1 MPVPKATMVG
11 GFVLGGLALGVC
23 AILMFSSLPLFKK
36 QAHAVVV
43 FRDSVAGLS
52 VGSAVTF
59 RGVQIGQV
67 KEMKVHFN
75 VRTHTPVIPVFLELE
90 PGKVVWTNGTA
101 AGNGWDLQDAVKA
114 GLRAQLTQQSLIT
127 GLMTVNLDLYPKAPA
142 AAVQVDDGV
151 VEIPAI
157 PSEVEM
163 LKDQVAGLN
172 LPELGAQT
180 RQALTTLQHTLD
192 ELSANITPISSKL
205 GATLESTNTAI
216 HAVEIEANRTM
227 DRYARLAAVTQGQIN
242 TNGTELAA
250 LLKTTEEV
258 MIQVK
263 AVVASLDDMTAARS
277 PTRNDLEAS
286 LRDLAA
292 TASSLRE
299 FTHDLERHPVGVLLR
314 RAPP

>member
-1 MPVPKATMVG
+1 MVG

-23 AILMFSSLPLFKK
+23 AILMFSSLHLFKK
-36 QAHAVVV
+36 HAHAVVV

-75 VRTHTPVIPVFLELE
+75 VRTHTPIIPVFLELE

-205 GATLESTNTAI
+205 GSTLESTNTAI

-227 DRYARLAAVTQGQIN
+227 DRYARLAAVTQDQIK
-242 TNGTELAA
+242 TNGNELAA

-314 RAPP
+314 RSPP

>member
-23 AILMFSSLPLFKK
+23 AILMFSSLHLFKK
-36 QAHAVVV
+36 HAHAVVV

-101 AGNGWDLQDAVKA
+101 AGKGWDLQDAVKA

-142 AAVQVDDGV
+142 AAVQFDDGI

-314 RAPP
+314 RSPP

>member
-1 MPVPKATMVG
+1 MSAPKATMLG

-23 AILMFSSLPLFKK
+23 AILMFSSMRLFKTRV
-36 QAHAVVV
+36 HAVVV

-75 VRTHTPVIPVFLELE
+75 VHDHTPVIPVFLDLD

-101 AGNGWDLQDAVKA
+101 AEGWDLQDAVKA

-127 GLMTVNLDLYPKAPA
+127 GLMTVNLDLYPKALA
-142 AAVQVDDGV
+142 APVQFDDGI

-157 PSEVEM
+157 PSEIEM

-172 LPELGAQT
+172 LPALGEQT
-180 RQALTTLQHTLD
+180 RQALTSLQHTLD
-192 ELSANITPISSKL
+192 QLSANIAPLSAKL
-205 GATLESTNTAI
+205 GSTLQSTNTAI

-227 DRYARLAAVTQGQIN
+227 DHYARLAVVTQDQISE
-242 TNGTELAA
+242 NGNELAA

-292 TASSLRE
+292 SASSLRE

-314 RAPP
+314 RPRP